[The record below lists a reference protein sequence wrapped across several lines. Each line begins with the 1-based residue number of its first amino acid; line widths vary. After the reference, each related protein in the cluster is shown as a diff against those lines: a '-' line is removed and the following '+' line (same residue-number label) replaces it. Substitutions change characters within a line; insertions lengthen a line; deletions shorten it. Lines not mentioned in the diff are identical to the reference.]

1 MLEVAAAGGAT
12 DQVVSHQSCNEG
24 NEATGRSSTGRAR
37 SAVGEDFGRHRWLR
51 IRYVSGRRREVVR
64 ATAPISAAAVSLRNM
79 RVTPREQRC
88 RAAFRTTLKSA
99 RAGGVQRAA

>member
-1 MLEVAAAGGAT
+1 MQEVAAAGGAT

-51 IRYVSGRRREVVR
+51 IRYVSGRRHGRGESN
-64 ATAPISAAAVSLRNM
+64 SAN
-79 RVTPREQRC
+79 QRC
-88 RAAFRTTLKSA
+88 GCEFTQPSNQY
-99 RAGGVQRAA
+99 GNDNDNWQSD